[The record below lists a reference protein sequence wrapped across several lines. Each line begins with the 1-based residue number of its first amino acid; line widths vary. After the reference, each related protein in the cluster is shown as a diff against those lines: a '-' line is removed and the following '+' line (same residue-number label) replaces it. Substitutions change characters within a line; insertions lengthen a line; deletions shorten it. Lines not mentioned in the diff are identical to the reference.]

1 MRSHAGS
8 DGWHAGVGAV
18 RTACAWE
25 PRKHGSQLWVQGQW
39 LIILTLHF
47 PDFSVSMYYISQ
59 NNNKKSLSALKK
71 KKKARLWCPD
81 GQLCGP
87 GAAGMKAWPR
97 TQGVAL
103 GPSHLPGP
111 GHSAR
116 EAGSP

>member
-59 NNNKKSLSALKK
+59 NNNKK
-71 KKKARLWCPD
+71 
-81 GQLCGP
+81 
-87 GAAGMKAWPR
+87 
-97 TQGVAL
+97 V
-103 GPSHLPGP
+103 
-111 GHSAR
+111 
-116 EAGSP
+116 